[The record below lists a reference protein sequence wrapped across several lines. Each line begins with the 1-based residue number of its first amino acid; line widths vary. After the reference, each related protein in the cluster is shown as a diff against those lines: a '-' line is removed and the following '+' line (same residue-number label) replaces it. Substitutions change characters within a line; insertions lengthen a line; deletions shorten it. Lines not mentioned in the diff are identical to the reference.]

1 MEAVRD
7 ISQRAQQTGLVPA
20 GRAIEESQA
29 LVPVADQGSPLPVFS
44 GEQMAE
50 AFRAYRQLQ
59 VTLDKAMPN
68 EIMQIQGRQFRKK
81 GYWRA
86 VRTSFNLDVR
96 MVHEERVV
104 LDDGNWG
111 WNVVYRATAPGGRSA
126 DGDGACY
133 ASEKTR
139 KDGSPDPG
147 RQTEHNVR
155 SHAHTRAFNRAVSNL
170 VGFGEV
176 SAEEAD
182 REERPRPQPRS
193 AGASSTTDAFIS
205 DNQRTRFWTIA
216 KEQGWE
222 KAEVKDW
229 LLKIH
234 GLDSSNKIRRSQYD
248 TLCEALKAPQAD
260 ALVDEADGYG
270 PEVAQNAGEEL
281 L

>member
-7 ISQRAQQTGLVPA
+7 ISQRARETGLVPA
-20 GRAIEESQA
+20 GRVIEDSQA
-29 LVPVADQGSPLPVFS
+29 LVPVADPGSPLPVFS
-44 GEQMAE
+44 GAQMAQ
-50 AFRAYRQLQ
+50 AFTAYQQLQ
-59 VTLDKAMPN
+59 ATLDKAMPN

-86 VRTSFNLDVR
+86 IRTSFNLDVR

-104 LDDGNWG
+104 LGDNWG

-182 REERPRPQPRS
+182 REERPRQAPQPRS
-193 AGASSTTDAFIS
+193 TGASSTAEGCIS
-205 DNQRTRFWTIA
+205 EAQQKRLFAIA
-216 KEQGWE
+216 REHSWVPDELKTWLH
-222 KAEVKDW
+222 AEYA
-229 LLKIH
+229 
-234 GLDSSNKIRRSQYD
+234 LDSSSKIKRGAQYEEICARIASD
-248 TLCEALKAPQAD
+248 AEAPVERDD
-260 ALVDEADGYG
+260 AGIDGDEEPRDAF
-270 PEVAQNAGEEL
+270 
-281 L
+281 